1 MKIFLIA
8 NNTETFVGMRL
19 AGIDGVIV
27 HTDEEFHSAFEK
39 AFSDKETGIV
49 LIMDDLYEE
58 YSEFILDKKLR
69 NPMPLIVSIPARN
82 GEAAITQAVSSYI
95 ETAIGMKL

>member
-27 HTDEEFHSAFEK
+27 HEDEEFFTEFDRAF
-39 AFSDKETGIV
+39 ADKEVGIV
-49 LIMDDLYEE
+49 LIMDELYDK
-58 YSEFILDKKLR
+58 YSEFILDKKL
-69 NPMPLIVSIPARN
+69 NSPMPLIVSIPARN
-82 GEAAITQAVSSYI
+82 GQAAITKAVSSYI
-95 ETAIGMKL
+95 ETAIGAKV